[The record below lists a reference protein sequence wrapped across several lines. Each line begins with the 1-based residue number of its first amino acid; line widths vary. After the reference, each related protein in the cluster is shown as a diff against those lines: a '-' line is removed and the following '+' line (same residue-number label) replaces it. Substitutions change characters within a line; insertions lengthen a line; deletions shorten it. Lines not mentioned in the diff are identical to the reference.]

1 MTRAAYFQC
10 IGGVSGDMILG
21 ALADAGLSAR
31 TLSNEI
37 AKLGLAGYR
46 IESGR
51 DARGGLNG
59 TKVNVV
65 VDESMPVEHRSLSD
79 IISII
84 CASDLDLR
92 VKERSG
98 AVFLRLAEAE
108 AKVHRTTVEEVKF
121 HEVGAVDSIV
131 DVVGGCVG
139 LELLQIDRVFC
150 SPIPSGGGTVSSRHG
165 RIPAPGPAV
174 LELMSMA
181 NAPIR
186 PTSQPDTEL
195 STPTGVAFM
204 TTLASFDAPDL
215 TVEQVGYG
223 LGSKKLGD
231 YPNALSL
238 WLGEIAGSLGS
249 STLSVL
255 ETNIDDM
262 NPEMYGYVMEKLF
275 EAKARDVW
283 FTPIQMKKG
292 RPATM
297 LSVLALPEDEGR
309 LVQMLLRET
318 SSLGLRVR
326 SVRRVEA
333 EREVREFDSSL
344 GRVAVKVKLLHGK
357 PVGVSPEYEA
367 CRHIAKSTQV
377 PLQEVYRVVSA
388 EAGERF
394 LNKVLNDPSDHPP
407 SPLPGQEGGRN

>member
-1 MTRAAYFQC
+1 MLDGGMTRSAYFQC

-21 ALADAGLSAR
+21 ALVDAGLSVR
-31 TLSNEI
+31 SLSGELS
-37 AKLGLAGYR
+37 KLDLDGYR
-46 IESGR
+46 IDSRR
-51 DARGGLNG
+51 DVRGGLNG
-59 TKVNVV
+59 TKVTVV
-65 VDESMPVEHRSLSD
+65 VDKAVPVEHRSLNN
-79 IISII
+79 ILSII
-84 CASDLDLR
+84 CASDLPPR

-98 AVFLRLAEAE
+98 TVFRRLAEAE
-108 AKVHRTTVEEVKF
+108 AKVHRTTIEEVRF

-139 LELLQIDRVFC
+139 LELLGVDRVFS
-150 SPIPSGGGTVSSRHG
+150 SPIPSGSGTVSSQHG

-174 LELMSMA
+174 LELVSMA
-181 NAPIR
+181 GAPIR
-186 PTSQPDTEL
+186 PTSRPNTEL
-195 STPTGVAFM
+195 STPTGVAFL

-215 TVEQVGYG
+215 AVQQVGYG
-223 LGSKKLGD
+223 LGSKELGA
-231 YPNALSL
+231 YPNALSV
-238 WLGEIAGSLGS
+238 WLGGVAGSLGS
-249 STLSVL
+249 TTLSVL

-262 NPEMYGYVMEKLF
+262 NPEMYGYVMERLF

-297 LSVLALPEDEGR
+297 LSVLASPKDEGR
-309 LVQMLLRET
+309 LAEIVLRET
-318 SSLGLRVR
+318 SSLGLRIR

-344 GRVAVKVKLLHGK
+344 GRVTVKVKLIHGT

-367 CRHIAKSTQV
+367 CRSIARTKKL
-377 PLQEVYRVVSA
+377 PLQEVYRLVSA

-394 LNKVLNDPSDHPP
+394 LDAS
-407 SPLPGQEGGRN
+407 G